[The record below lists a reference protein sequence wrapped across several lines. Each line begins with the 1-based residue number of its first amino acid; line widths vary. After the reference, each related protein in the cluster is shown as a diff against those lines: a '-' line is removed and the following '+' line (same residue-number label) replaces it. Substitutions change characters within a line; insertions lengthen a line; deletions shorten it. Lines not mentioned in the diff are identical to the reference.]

1 MKKSRLKIIICFL
14 TVGVF
19 ISCYLFYVLD
29 KTKDINILENE
40 SIQISNKLKQNYKD
54 DLIYKNEIIQS
65 IMKKTNSNSLSKDD
79 ILAIYKQFDDKN
91 ICISDS
97 QSNYN
102 LYGKE
107 NFLDF
112 WRNYQS
118 KKNAQ
123 LTHYT
128 ISITGELNRDDFIYQ
143 NKTLFLMTTRL
154 YYDNQKAII
163 TDTDSWII
171 EKAEYDSYGYF
182 SYKKKIL
189 EKNFDLSNITYDYFR
204 VVPMD
209 DKLRAYTKTYIEP
222 IEYDCNNLF
231 VMDWNE
237 QNIDKISFNDLVEY
251 LFALNYKEEIFQ
263 SRLRVSEEPYI
274 SYIDADF
281 FEDLIHHFFEI
292 DQSLLRQNNYYCSQ
306 EHAYP
311 YSELYCIASHTEPPK
326 LRPEVVKAEQK
337 ENILELT
344 VHAMGYEK
352 GFPLAF
358 THIVSIRLL
367 DNGTFHYLSNKIIP
381 NDENQIPK
389 YSPGINN
396 KSPILNK
403 SGCS

>member
-102 LYGKE
+102 LYGNE

-154 YYDNQKAII
+154 DYDNQKAII

-182 SYKKKIL
+182 SYKKKDFG
-189 EKNFDLSNITYDYFR
+189 K
-204 VVPMD
+204 
-209 DKLRAYTKTYIEP
+209 KL
-222 IEYDCNNLF
+222 
-231 VMDWNE
+231 
-237 QNIDKISFNDLVEY
+237 
-251 LFALNYKEEIFQ
+251 
-263 SRLRVSEEPYI
+263 
-274 SYIDADF
+274 
-281 FEDLIHHFFEI
+281 
-292 DQSLLRQNNYYCSQ
+292 
-306 EHAYP
+306 
-311 YSELYCIASHTEPPK
+311 
-326 LRPEVVKAEQK
+326 
-337 ENILELT
+337 
-344 VHAMGYEK
+344 
-352 GFPLAF
+352 
-358 THIVSIRLL
+358 
-367 DNGTFHYLSNKIIP
+367 
-381 NDENQIPK
+381 
-389 YSPGINN
+389 
-396 KSPILNK
+396 
-403 SGCS
+403 

>member
-182 SYKKKIL
+182 SYKKRFWK
-189 EKNFDLSNITYDYFR
+189 
-204 VVPMD
+204 
-209 DKLRAYTKTYIEP
+209 KT
-222 IEYDCNNLF
+222 
-231 VMDWNE
+231 
-237 QNIDKISFNDLVEY
+237 
-251 LFALNYKEEIFQ
+251 
-263 SRLRVSEEPYI
+263 
-274 SYIDADF
+274 
-281 FEDLIHHFFEI
+281 LI
-292 DQSLLRQNNYYCSQ
+292 Y
-306 EHAYP
+306 
-311 YSELYCIASHTEPPK
+311 
-326 LRPEVVKAEQK
+326 
-337 ENILELT
+337 
-344 VHAMGYEK
+344 
-352 GFPLAF
+352 
-358 THIVSIRLL
+358 
-367 DNGTFHYLSNKIIP
+367 
-381 NDENQIPK
+381 QI
-389 YSPGINN
+389 
-396 KSPILNK
+396 
-403 SGCS
+403 